1 MKYSTSL
8 IALACLLAASAC
20 GSEDNSATETTYPD
34 TTETVT
40 PDATDDD
47 VSEDAA
53 SDSMAP
59 TAPAPAGIELYAMD
73 CGTIAVSDLD
83 IFAVSGD
90 YAGMEDTLT
99 DSCYLIRHPDGDLLW
114 DLGLPAA
121 LLESG
126 PQTDGPFTVSLET
139 SIADQLA
146 ELDLS
151 PADIDYVAIS
161 HMHFDHS
168 GQPEAAEGATWLVH
182 EAEYDAMFAEE
193 TAEQYQGFTG
203 FETTQF
209 TGDYDVFGD
218 GSVMILELP
227 GHTPGHTA
235 LQVQLADTGTVL
247 LTGDLY
253 HRKQSREERQV
264 PRFNVDTDQTLA
276 AMDRFEG
283 IAEETQALV
292 VIQHSPSDV
301 ADLPEFPTPLR

>member
-1 MKYSTSL
+1 M
-8 IALACLLAASAC
+8 ACLLAASAC
-20 GSEDNSATETTYPD
+20 SGDDDSATETTFPD

-40 PDATDDD
+40 PDATGSALTAGD
-47 VSEDAA
+47 EDESATA
-53 SDSMAP
+53 TSPAP
-59 TAPAPAGIELYAMD
+59 TGIALYAMN

-90 YAGMEDTLT
+90 YAGMAGTLT
-99 DSCYLIRHPDGDLLW
+99 DSCYLIRHPQGDLLW

-121 LLESG
+121 LLEAG
-126 PQTDGPFTVSLET
+126 PQTDGPFTVSLER

-146 ELDLS
+146 ELGLS
-151 PADIDYVAIS
+151 PADIDYMSIS
-161 HMHFDHS
+161 HMHFDHT
-168 GQPEAAEGATWLVH
+168 GQPEAAAGATWLVH

-193 TAEQYQGFTG
+193 TAGQYQGFTG
-203 FETTQF
+203 FETAKF

-235 LQVQLADTGTVL
+235 LQVELADTGTVL

-253 HRKQSREERQV
+253 HLNQSREERQV
-264 PRFNVDTDQTLA
+264 PRFNVDVEQTLA
-276 AMDRFEG
+276 SMDVFEG
-283 IAEETQALV
+283 IAEDEQALV

-301 ADLPEFPTPLR
+301 ADLPAFPTPLR

>member
-1 MKYSTSL
+1 MAST
-8 IALACLLAASAC
+8 
-20 GSEDNSATETTYPD
+20 
-34 TTETVT
+34 
-40 PDATDDD
+40 
-47 VSEDAA
+47 
-53 SDSMAP
+53 AP
-59 TAPAPAGIELYAMD
+59 TPAGIELYTMN

-99 DSCYLIRHPDGDLLW
+99 DSCYLIRHPEGDLLW

-126 PQTDGPFTVSLET
+126 PQNNPPFTVSLET
-139 SIADQLA
+139 SLIDQLA
-146 ELDLS
+146 QLDLS
-151 PADIDYVAIS
+151 PADIEYVSIS
-161 HMHFDHS
+161 HMHFDHT

-182 EAEYDAMFAEE
+182 EAEHDAMFAEE
-193 TAEQYQGFTG
+193 TAEQYQGFTA
-203 FETTQF
+203 FETTKF

-235 LQVQLADTGTVL
+235 LEVKLAETGTVL

-253 HRKQSREERQV
+253 HRNQSREERQV
-264 PRFNVDTDQTLA
+264 PRFNTDVDQTLA
-276 AMDRFEG
+276 SMDTFEA
-283 IAEETQALV
+283 IAEEEQALV

>member
-8 IALACLLAASAC
+8 IALACLMAASAC
-20 GSEDNSATETTYPD
+20 GGTDDSATETTFPD

-40 PDATDDD
+40 PDATDSAVTGGD
-47 VSEDAA
+47 EDESAA
-53 SDSMAP
+53 DAG
-59 TAPAPAGIELYAMD
+59 AAPAGIELYTMD

-99 DSCYLIRHPDGDLLW
+99 DSCYLIRHPEGDLLW

-126 PQTDGPFTVSLET
+126 PQTNAPFAVSLET
-139 SIADQLA
+139 SITDQLA
-146 ELDLS
+146 RLDLS

-161 HMHFDHS
+161 HMHFDHT

-193 TAEQYQGFTG
+193 TAAQYQGFTG
-203 FETTQF
+203 FETTKF
-209 TGDYDVFGD
+209 TGNYDVFGD
-218 GSVMILELP
+218 GSVMILDLP

-235 LQVQLADTGTVL
+235 LQVELAETGTVL

-253 HRKQSREERQV
+253 HLNQSREERQV
-264 PRFNVDTDQTLA
+264 PRFNTDT
-276 AMDRFEG
+276 
-283 IAEETQALV
+283 
-292 VIQHSPSDV
+292 
-301 ADLPEFPTPLR
+301 